1 MRLVASNA
9 GGVGRVEVLDG
20 WRGLAVLTLLAGHF
34 VPHLGLDAP
43 AWSAN
48 FGRVG
53 VELFF
58 ALSGCLMGSLL
69 FGRAMALRSFAV
81 RRFAR
86 VVPSMWVFVA
96 VACAVTLLRGAPL
109 TATSVGLSL
118 TGWANIQPL
127 LDAGEQSVRLGHLW
141 SVCVELQGYAVLGG
155 LAAVSRRWRLDP
167 VALIGTVLVLSW
179 AALGLQVAQGAPL
192 PYYTTFWRP
201 DARLTAVLLGA
212 LFVVLH
218 DGGRLRLDRLPA
230 WPLALGAGL
239 LLQVNL
245 VPDVLKYTVGA
256 ALIALGC
263 AGLSRTA
270 GPGSRW
276 LGHPVLVAFGTV
288 SYSLYLWQQLF
299 YADKD
304 LLRWPVALTLAV
316 LTGFAAHHLWDRWLH
331 QQTLAYLDRPPARP
345 KVVSGRRT

>member
-1 MRLVASNA
+1 MRLVADNA
-9 GGVGRVEVLDG
+9 GRADQRIDVLDG
-20 WRGLAVLTLLAGHF
+20 WRGIAVLTLLAGHF

-58 ALSGCLMGSLL
+58 ALSGCLMGTLL
-69 FGRAMALRSFAV
+69 FGRGMALRSFAV

-86 VVPSMWVFVA
+86 IVPSMWLFLL
-96 VACAVTLLRGAPL
+96 VACGVTWWQADPLSFGAVGI
-109 TATSVGLSL
+109 GLAGGLNFWPVL
-118 TGWANIQPL
+118 TGSAPP
-127 LDAGEQSVRLGHLW
+127 ERLGHLW

-167 VALIGTVLVLSW
+167 AALIGTVVLLAW
-179 AALGLQVAQGAPL
+179 AALGLQAALGLPL

-201 DARLTAVLLGA
+201 DGRLSAMLLGA
-212 LFVVLH
+212 LFVVAH
-218 DGGRLRLDRLPA
+218 DRGRLPLGRLPG
-230 WPLALGAGL
+230 WPWALGAGL

-245 VPDVLKYTVGA
+245 VPDLAKYTLGA
-256 ALIALGC
+256 ALTALGC
-263 AGLSRTA
+263 AGLSRAA
-270 GPGSRW
+270 GSGARW

-299 YADKD
+299 YADKHA
-304 LLRWPVALTLAV
+304 LRWPVALTLAV
-316 LTGFAAHHLWDRWLH
+316 LAGFAAHHLWDRWLH
-331 QQTLAYLDRPPARP
+331 QWTQTQLAPRPRRP
-345 KVVSGRRT
+345 RAV

>member
-1 MRLVASNA
+1 VRLVGGKA
-9 GGVGRVEVLDG
+9 GTDERLRALDG

-34 VPHLGLDAP
+34 VPGMGLDAP
-43 AWSAN
+43 GWSAN
-48 FGRVG
+48 LGRVG

-58 ALSGCLMGSLL
+58 ALSGCLMGTLL
-69 FGRAMALRSFAV
+69 FGREMALRAFAV

-86 VVPSMWVFVA
+86 IVPSMWVFLV
-96 VACAVTLLRGAPL
+96 VACGVTLLRGDPL
-109 TATSVGLSL
+109 ALTSVGMAV
-118 TGWANIQPL
+118 TGWINVWPALTASAPP
-127 LDAGEQSVRLGHLW
+127 ERLGHLW

-155 LAAVSRRWRLDP
+155 LAAISRRWPLDP
-167 VALIGTVLVLSW
+167 AVLIGAVVAMCW
-179 AALGLQVAQGAPL
+179 AVLGLQAAGGAPL

-201 DARLTAVLLGA
+201 DTRLTAMLLGA

-218 DGGRLRLDRLPA
+218 DRNRLPLNRLPA
-230 WPLALGAGL
+230 WPLVFGAGL

-245 VPDVLKYTVGA
+245 VPDGLKYTLGA

-263 AGLSRTA
+263 AGLARTA

-299 YADKD
+299 YADKGV
-304 LLRWPVALTLAV
+304 LRWPVALTLAV

-331 QQTLAYLDRPPARP
+331 HWTLDRLEHRRLRP
-345 KVVSGRRT
+345 RAV

>member
-1 MRLVASNA
+1 MRLVIGNA
-9 GGVGRVEVLDG
+9 AAGERVTALDG
-20 WRGLAVLTLLAGHF
+20 WRGIAVLTLLAGHF

-58 ALSGCLMGSLL
+58 ALSGGLMGTLL
-69 FGRAMALRSFAV
+69 FGRAMALRTFAV

-86 VVPSMWVFVA
+86 VVPSMWVFVV
-96 VACAVTLLRGAPL
+96 VACGVTLLRGGPL
-109 TATSVGLSL
+109 SPTAVGLSL
-118 TGWANIQPL
+118 SGWANFQPL
-127 LDAGEQSVRLGHLW
+127 LDPAEGPVRLDHLW
-141 SVCVELQGYAVLGG
+141 SVCVELQGYVVLGG

-167 VALIGTVLVLSW
+167 AVLIGAVVALCW
-179 AALGLQVAQGAPL
+179 AVLGLQAAGGAPL

-201 DARLTAVLLGA
+201 DTRLTALLLGA
-212 LFVVLH
+212 LFVALH
-218 DGGRLRLDRLPA
+218 DRSRLPLDRLPA

-245 VPDVLKYTVGA
+245 VPDVLKYTAGS

-263 AGLSRTA
+263 ASLSRAA

-299 YADKD
+299 YADKGV
-304 LLRWPVALTLAV
+304 LRWPVALTLAV

-331 QQTLAYLDRPPARP
+331 HWTLDRLEQRRLRP
-345 KVVSGRRT
+345 RAV

>member
-1 MRLVASNA
+1 MRLVASHA
-9 GGVGRVEVLDG
+9 GTAERAHIEVLDG

-48 FGRVG
+48 FGRIG

-58 ALSGCLMGSLL
+58 ALSGCLMGTLL
-69 FGRAMALRSFAV
+69 FERAVALRTFAL
-81 RRFAR
+81 RRFGR
-86 VVPSMWVFVA
+86 VVPSMWVFLA
-96 VACAVTLLRGAPL
+96 IACGVTWLRGGPL
-109 TATSVGLSL
+109 TAASVGLSL
-118 TGWANIQPL
+118 AGGANFLPL
-127 LDAGEQSVRLGHLW
+127 LDTGAQPVRLGHLW
-141 SVCVELQGYAVLGG
+141 SVCVELQGYLVLGG

-167 VALIGTVLVLSW
+167 AALIGAVVALSW
-179 AALGLQVAQGAPL
+179 AALWLQVARGAAL
-192 PYYTTFWRP
+192 PYYVTFWRP
-201 DARLTAVLLGA
+201 DTRLTAMLLGT
-212 LFVVLH
+212 LFMVLQ
-218 DGGRLRLDRLPA
+218 DSGRLRLDRLSA
-230 WPLALGAGL
+230 WPLATVAGL

-245 VPDVLKYTVGA
+245 VPDVLKYTIGS

-263 AGLSRTA
+263 AGLSRAA

-299 YADKD
+299 YAEKP

-331 QQTLAYLDRPPARP
+331 RWTVERLSGHAVRPHR
-345 KVVSGRRT
+345 VS

>member
-1 MRLVASNA
+1 MRLVIGNA
-9 GGVGRVEVLDG
+9 AAGERVTVLDG
-20 WRGLAVLTLLAGHF
+20 WRGIAVLTLLAGHF

-43 AWSAN
+43 VWSAN

-58 ALSGCLMGSLL
+58 ALSGCLMGTLL
-69 FGRAMALRSFAV
+69 FGREVALRSFAV

-86 VVPSMWVFVA
+86 IVPSMWVFLV
-96 VACAVTLLRGAPL
+96 VACGVTLLRGGPL

-118 TGWANIQPL
+118 TGWANFLPL
-127 LDAGEQSVRLGHLW
+127 LDSGEQPVRLGHLW
-141 SVCVELQGYAVLGG
+141 SVCVELQGYVVLGG

-167 VALIGTVLVLSW
+167 VALVGAVVGLSW
-179 AALGLQVAQGAPL
+179 AVLGLQVVRGEPL

-201 DARLTAVLLGA
+201 DTRLTAMLLGA
-212 LFVVLH
+212 LFVTMH
-218 DGGRLRLDRLPA
+218 DRGRLRLDRLPA
-230 WPLALGAGL
+230 WPLVLGAGL
-239 LLQVNL
+239 LLQVNG
-245 VPDVLKYTVGA
+245 VPDALKYTVGA

-263 AGLSRTA
+263 AGLSRAA

-276 LGHPVLVAFGTV
+276 LGHPALVAFGTV

-299 YADKD
+299 YADKG

-316 LTGFAAHHLWDRWLH
+316 LAGFAAHHLWDGWLQRWTVARLGGR
-331 QQTLAYLDRPPARP
+331 AARP
-345 KVVSGRRT
+345 LRAAG

>member
-1 MRLVASNA
+1 VRLVIGNA
-9 GGVGRVEVLDG
+9 AAGERVTALDG
-20 WRGLAVLTLLAGHF
+20 WRGIAVLTLLAGHF

-58 ALSGCLMGSLL
+58 ALSGCLMGTLL
-69 FGRAMALRSFAV
+69 FGRAMALRTFAI

-86 VVPSMWVFVA
+86 VVPSMWVFVV
-96 VACAVTLLRGAPL
+96 VACGVTLLRGGPISP
-109 TATSVGLSL
+109 TAVALSL
-118 TGWANIQPL
+118 SGWANVQPL
-127 LDAGEQSVRLGHLW
+127 LDAGEQPVRLGHLW
-141 SVCVELQGYAVLGG
+141 SVCVELQGYVVLGG

-167 VALIGTVLVLSW
+167 AVLIGAVVALSW
-179 AALGLQVAQGAPL
+179 AVLGLQAVAGAPL

-201 DARLTAVLLGA
+201 DTRLTAMLLGA

-218 DGGRLRLDRLPA
+218 DRSRLPLDRLPA

-245 VPDVLKYTVGA
+245 VPDVLKYTAGS

-263 AGLSRTA
+263 ASLSRTA

-299 YADKD
+299 YADKG

-331 QQTLAYLDRPPARP
+331 HWTLDRLEHRRLRP
-345 KVVSGRRT
+345 RAV

>member
-1 MRLVASNA
+1 MRLVADNA
-9 GGVGRVEVLDG
+9 GRADQRIDVLDG
-20 WRGLAVLTLLAGHF
+20 WRGIAVLTLLAGHF

-58 ALSGCLMGSLL
+58 ALSGCLMGTLL
-69 FGRAMALRSFAV
+69 FGRGMALRSFAV

-86 VVPSMWVFVA
+86 IVPSMWLFLL
-96 VACAVTLLRGAPL
+96 VACGVTWWQADPLSFGA
-109 TATSVGLSL
+109 AGLGLAGGLNFWPVL
-118 TGWANIQPL
+118 TGSAPP
-127 LDAGEQSVRLGHLW
+127 ERLGHLW

-167 VALIGTVLVLSW
+167 VWLIGTVVALTWTV
-179 AALGLQVAQGAPL
+179 LGLQAALGAPL

-201 DARLTAVLLGA
+201 DGRLSAMLLGA
-212 LFVVLH
+212 LWVAAH
-218 DGGRLRLDRLPA
+218 DRGQWSLDHLPA
-230 WPLALGAGL
+230 WPLTLGMGL

-245 VPDVLKYTVGA
+245 VPDLLKYTVGA

-263 AGLSRTA
+263 AGLSRVA
-270 GPGSRW
+270 GPGAHW
-276 LGHPVLVAFGTV
+276 LEHRVLVAFGTA

-299 YADKD
+299 YADKGV
-304 LLRWPVALTLAV
+304 LRWPVALTLAV
-316 LTGFAAHHLWDRWLH
+316 LAGFAAHHLWDRWLH
-331 QQTLAYLDRPPARP
+331 HWTLARLQRRSARP
-345 KVVSGRRT
+345 SVV

>member
-1 MRLVASNA
+1 MRLVASRPGA
-9 GGVGRVEVLDG
+9 TERTAVLDG

-43 AWSAN
+43 AWSVN

-53 VELFF
+53 AELFF
-58 ALSGCLMGSLL
+58 ALSGCLMGTLL
-69 FGRAMALRSFAV
+69 FGRATALRTFAV

-86 VVPSMWVFVA
+86 VVPPMWVFVA

-118 TGWANIQPL
+118 TGWANLQPL
-127 LDAGEQSVRLGHLW
+127 LEAGQPPMRIGHLW

-167 VALIGTVLVLSW
+167 VWLIGTVVALTWTV
-179 AALGLQVAQGAPL
+179 LGLQAALGAPL

-201 DARLTAVLLGA
+201 DGRLSAMLLGA
-212 LFVVLH
+212 LWVAAH
-218 DGGRLRLDRLPA
+218 DRGQWSLDHLPA
-230 WPLALGAGL
+230 WPLTLGMGL

-245 VPDVLKYTVGA
+245 VPDLLKYTVGA

-263 AGLSRTA
+263 AGLSRVA
-270 GPGSRW
+270 GPGAHW
-276 LGHPVLVAFGTV
+276 LEHRVLVAFGTA

-299 YADKD
+299 YADKGV
-304 LLRWPVALTLAV
+304 LRWPVALTLAV
-316 LTGFAAHHLWDRWLH
+316 LAGFAAHHLWDRWLH
-331 QQTLAYLDRPPARP
+331 HWTLARLQRRSARP
-345 KVVSGRRT
+345 SVV

>member
-1 MRLVASNA
+1 MRLVASSTGA
-9 GGVGRVEVLDG
+9 GERLAVLDG

-53 VELFF
+53 VELFL
-58 ALSGCLMGSLL
+58 ALSGCLMGTLL
-69 FGRAMALRSFAV
+69 FEREMALRTFAA

-86 VVPSMWVFVA
+86 IVPSMWVFLA
-96 VACAVTLLRGAPL
+96 VACGVTLLRGGPL

-118 TGWANIQPL
+118 TGWANVQPL
-127 LDAGEQSVRLGHLW
+127 LDAGEQPVRLGHLW

-167 VALIGTVLVLSW
+167 VVLIGTVVALGW
-179 AALGLQVAQGAPL
+179 AALGLQVACGAPL

-201 DARLTAVLLGA
+201 DTRLTAMLLGT
-212 LFVVLH
+212 LFVAMH
-218 DGGRLRLDRLPA
+218 DRDRWRWDRLPA
-230 WPLALGAGL
+230 WPLVLGTGL

-245 VPDVLKYTVGA
+245 VPDVFKYTIGA

-263 AGLSRTA
+263 AGLSRAA

-276 LGHPVLVAFGTV
+276 LGHPALVAFGTA
-288 SYSLYLWQQLF
+288 SYSLYLWQQIF
-299 YADKD
+299 YADKG
-304 LLRWPVALTLAV
+304 LLRWPVALAMAV

-331 QQTLAYLDRPPARP
+331 QWTAARLERQRWRPRAI
-345 KVVSGRRT
+345 

>member
-1 MRLVASNA
+1 VRLVASNA
-9 GGVGRVEVLDG
+9 GTPERVEVLDG

-48 FGRVG
+48 FGRIG

-58 ALSGCLMGSLL
+58 ALSGCLMGTLL
-69 FGRAMALRSFAV
+69 FDREIALRSFAV

-86 VVPSMWVFVA
+86 VVPSMWLFVV
-96 VACAVTLLRGAPL
+96 VACGVTLLRGGSLSAL
-109 TATSVGLSL
+109 SVGLGL
-118 TGWANIQPL
+118 TGWANLQPL
-127 LDAGEQSVRLGHLW
+127 LDAGEQPMRLRHLW
-141 SVCVELQGYAVLGG
+141 SVCAELQGYAVLGG

-167 VALIGTVLVLSW
+167 ALLIGTVVGLGW
-179 AALGLQVAQGAPL
+179 AALGLQTAFGGPL

-201 DARLTAVLLGA
+201 DAGLSAMLLGA
-212 LFVVLH
+212 LCVAVH
-218 DGGRLRLDRLPA
+218 ARGRLRLDRLPA

-245 VPDVLKYTVGA
+245 VPDVLKYTLGS

-299 YADKD
+299 YADKTV
-304 LLRWPVALTLAV
+304 LHWPVALTLAV
-316 LTGFAAHHLWDRWLH
+316 LTGFAAHHLWERWLH
-331 QQTLAYLDRPPARP
+331 HWTLDRLERQRLRP
-345 KVVSGRRT
+345 RAL